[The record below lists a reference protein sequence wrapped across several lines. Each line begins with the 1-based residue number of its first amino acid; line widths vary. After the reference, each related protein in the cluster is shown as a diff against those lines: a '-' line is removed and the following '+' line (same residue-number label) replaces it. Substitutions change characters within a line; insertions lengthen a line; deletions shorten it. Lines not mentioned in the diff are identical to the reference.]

1 MPTILVAKS
10 DALQAWAVDV
20 GLTKHVYWVGVTE
33 EPAKA
38 AVMGLNAA
46 RLAGRDD
53 WKLVGQ
59 RAVAVAEEAST
70 RARLAARETRLD
82 PAYYPQLKGADGLFK
97 VKPANVENQLLVRK
111 ALAGELPKALK
122 LKPAD
127 FAQYLLVNATDER
140 EGE

>member
-20 GLTKHVYWVGVTE
+20 GLTKHVFWVGVSE
-33 EPAKA
+33 EPAKV
-38 AVMGLNAA
+38 AVASLNAR

-53 WKLVGQ
+53 WRLLGQ
-59 RAVAVAEEAST
+59 RAVDQADEAT
-70 RARLAARETRLD
+70 IRARLAARETRLD

-97 VKPANVENQLLVRK
+97 VKPANVENQLLVRR
-111 ALAGELPKALK
+111 ALAGELPKAVK

-127 FAQYLLVNATDER
+127 FAQYLLANCTDER
-140 EGE
+140 EG